1 MINNNKQFKKYKL
14 FFILIILA
22 FFWFLGGQQV
32 SAECIVTNN
41 FAYLAT
47 GCNGSPCCDK
57 EAVCRP
63 TPMALGTPQ
72 GSMYK
77 VECVP
82 YVYSPTITENTENLT
97 VPQLQV
103 QIPGFQGFTS
113 DKSKIVT
120 EENGQKSYS
129 FPWIGEYFIA
139 LYKWA
144 IRLIAAL
151 AVIMIMWAGV
161 EWMVAGGNSSQ
172 ISDAKE
178 RISGA
183 LFGLVLLLGIST
195 FLSFINPQLTF
206 FKPIQLGVI
215 KTVELV
221 GDEEDISQQ
230 SPPGLVEIPEE
241 LIIKKLDCANDC
253 RIDSSLI
260 PLITNVSN
268 ALKEQGIKL
277 EVTSAYRSPETQ
289 RNLIRKNCT
298 YRVATD
304 QHQIGNAC
312 DPEDNPKSCVCHPPT
327 CKMINGIYS
336 CPHLSGHAI
345 DIWGYKNGQQCISQ
359 ERCSSN
365 PSEDACRQN
374 ECQKAVIQAMI
385 SQGFCNLSS
394 EAWHFE
400 SPKMSSACTTNP

>member
-1 MINNNKQFKKYKL
+1 MFQTQNSKL
-14 FFILIILA
+14 KILILTALMA
-22 FFWFLGGQQV
+22 FFWFFFGQAA
-32 SAECIVTNN
+32 SAECVPTGS
-41 FAYLAT
+41 FDYLAT
-47 GCNGSPCCDK
+47 GCMGNPCCEKD
-57 EAVCRP
+57 AVCRP
-63 TPMALGTPQ
+63 TLMASGTPQ

-82 YVYSPTITENTENLT
+82 YVFSPAATEKQENLT

-103 QIPGFQGFTS
+103 QIPGFSGFTS
-113 DKSKIVT
+113 DQSKIVT

-129 FPWIGEYFIA
+129 FPWIGEYFLA
-139 LYKWA
+139 LYKWG

-195 FLSFINPQLTF
+195 FLSFINPQLAF

-230 SPPGLVEIPEE
+230 LPPGLVAITGEN
-241 LIIKKLDCANDC
+241 IKKELDCATGVSAC
-253 RIDSSLI
+253 QIDSTLLTPI
-260 PLITNVSN
+260 QN
-268 ALKEQGIKL
+268 AAKALALQGIEL
-277 EVTSAYRSPETQ
+277 EITSAYRSPETQ
-289 RNLIRKNCT
+289 QNLIRKNCT
-298 YRVATD
+298 YRVATS

-312 DPEDNPKSCVCHPPT
+312 DPGDNPQSCVCHPPT
-327 CKMINGIYS
+327 CKMINGTYS

-345 DIWGYKNGQQCISQ
+345 DVWGSKNGSQCVSQ
-359 ERCSSN
+359 SQCSSN
-365 PSEDACRQN
+365 PSKDVCRQN
-374 ECQKAVIQAMI
+374 ECQNAVIQAMLN
-385 SQGFCNLSS
+385 QGFCNLSS

-400 SPKMSSACTTNP
+400 NPKMSSTCTIR

>member
-1 MINNNKQFKKYKL
+1 MRSNNKQFKKYKL

-22 FFWFLGGQQV
+22 FFWFLAGQQV
-32 SAECIVTNN
+32 SAECVPTNSFKN
-41 FAYLAT
+41 LAT
-47 GCNGSPCCDK
+47 GCMGNPCCDK

-63 TPMALGTPQ
+63 TMLASGPQ
-72 GSMYK
+72 GTMYK

-82 YVYSPTITENTENLT
+82 YVFSPTIIENTENLT

-103 QIPGFQGFTS
+103 QIPGFKGFTS
-113 DKSKIVT
+113 DQSKIVS
-120 EENGQKSYS
+120 EENGQKGYS

-161 EWMVAGGNSSQ
+161 EWMIAGGNSGQ

-183 LFGLVLLLGIST
+183 LFGLVLLLCINT
-195 FLSFINPQLTF
+195 FLSFINPQLTV
-206 FKPIQLGVI
+206 FKPIQLGAI

-230 SPPGLVEIPEE
+230 LPPGLVAIEGDN
-241 LIIKKLDCANDC
+241 IIKKLDCTSAC
-253 RIDSSLI
+253 QIDSNLL
-260 PLITNVSN
+260 PLIQNAAK
-268 ALKEQGIKL
+268 ALKEKGI
-277 EVTSAYRSPETQ
+277 EMEITSAYREPETQ

-298 YRVATD
+298 YRTTTNK
-304 QHQIGNAC
+304 HQIGDSC
-312 DPEDNPKSCVCHPPT
+312 DPDDNPQSCTCRPPT
-327 CKMINGIYS
+327 CKMINGTYS

-345 DIWGYKNGQQCISQ
+345 DIWGAKNGQQCVSQ
-359 ERCSSN
+359 SRCSSN
-365 PSEDACRQN
+365 PSKDICRQN
-374 ECQKAVIQAMI
+374 ECQSAVIQAMLD
-385 SQGFCNLSS
+385 QGFCNLSS

-400 SPKMSSACTTNP
+400 NPPMSSTCTIR